1 MFTKHTLIYSPA
13 LLASVFLLTGC
24 PPPPD
29 LTQWQRP
36 NSTVNDARVA
46 MGKCG
51 VPLPG
56 PQPDFTDNETVLYY
70 HCMEQQGFVF
80 KHGFKI
86 CDVYE
91 QTPACVAQKQGRA
104 VSLRQLEALP
114 FVADSGFHPIKPDSG
129 IDKSSRISWRKAGA
143 SLHFSHTIENDR
155 VAQQM
160 MYQCGYP
167 QPLGSNSF
175 VPTIRKAA
183 DIQRCMLDNGFEPK
197 RKLMLVCRNYL
208 QVTGCQK

>member
-1 MFTKHTLIYSPA
+1 M
-13 LLASVFLLTGC
+13 
-24 PPPPD
+24 
-29 LTQWQRP
+29 
-36 NSTVNDARVA
+36 
-46 MGKCG
+46 
-51 VPLPG
+51 
-56 PQPDFTDNETVLYY
+56 
-70 HCMEQQGFVF
+70 
-80 KHGFKI
+80 
-86 CDVYE
+86 
-91 QTPACVAQKQGRA
+91 
-104 VSLRQLEALP
+104 SLRQLEALP

-197 RKLMLVCRNYL
+197 RNSCWYVVTTRKSLDVRNSVISL
-208 QVTGCQK
+208 HI